1 MTPLL
6 LRDESG
12 KKEEIIMKKK
22 LIIIVCALLVTAL
35 VFTACS
41 GGSENTDDGLM
52 KITGITFGDVT
63 VSYDGKEHVV
73 EISGSLPEGATVTY
87 ENNKGTE
94 AGVYN
99 ATAKIEC
106 DGYETLTLNATL
118 TIVAKD
124 PSLPDIEGV
133 ELKSASF
140 VYDGTEKSLAVTG
153 ALPDG
158 AIVTYEGN
166 GKTDAGV
173 YDVTATVKCDGYNTL
188 VLTAKLTINKA
199 DFAAGSITFDGA
211 SFDYDANAHKITV
224 TGNIPT
230 GAQVTYSGGEDG
242 ANGATSPGE
251 YTITATVTATNYNTL
266 TLQAV
271 LRITS
276 EEEYLAVLGTSGA
289 VYFQNSLDGNRLY
302 EFNFADGAL
311 SRVNYDK
318 ATYMI
323 KAGGEVF
330 YVSESLLSNSISIF
344 DGNGADC
351 VLDVD
356 ATEITTDGSYIY
368 YNVNSLFDS
377 EKTGIYRVSVS
388 DLKSSDKDAVATKLT
403 SVKSEYITYAEGRIY
418 FSDKSDG
425 GKLYSVSASGS
436 GQTPVKLYD
445 YKVSDI
451 VADGGRL
458 YFTRHFTLSNMSAGA
473 AIYSINVTGGISAE
487 VTDESDNVVKIT
499 MSKGKYLT
507 VQDGYVYFV
516 NTDMVTTGISGDGI
530 YRAKADGS
538 GWVGDSWDLLTGASK
553 VVDAEDDE
561 VFSLASSNGKLYYFR
576 TGDRHLYEFDLESE
590 TERDLMNGFI
600 PPETTEVITTYYE
613 KAAEKDGAV
622 YFINMKDGGRLY
634 KYDTV
639 TGAEYRVTG
648 LPVADFAFD
657 GDYIYYATTK
667 LYVNFDLYRMSLIN
681 GEPERISTEKCMHM
695 SFDGDYIYYANFS
708 GSNTLNRMKKDGTED
723 AVIFET
729 ERVDDYKTTIAGGYL
744 YFVADGYMYRY
755 DLENGG
761 EAAVV
766 SEDFKPNEYLME
778 GDSIYM
784 MNDDW
789 TNTVEVYD
797 MTSGTLTEIASLGV
811 TDDARGM
818 FVYDGCLYYYRNVAA
833 GSGSKGLYK
842 VDLSATEPAAEL
854 VDAFDGYYLTNCVV
868 DKDKV
873 YFTDVWQVKGSV
885 PTLESSGKLCVL
897 DMSTL
902 TVTELN

>member
-1 MTPLL
+1 
-6 LRDESG
+6 
-12 KKEEIIMKKK
+12 MKRR
-22 LIIIVCALLVTAL
+22 VFVALCVVLVAAFVL
-35 VFTACS
+35 TACTN
-41 GGSENTDDGLM
+41 GNENTDGGLK
-52 KITGITFGDVT
+52 KITGVTFGDVT
-63 VSYDGKEHVV
+63 VNYDGNEHVV
-73 EISGSLPEGATVTY
+73 EISGTLPEGATVTY
-87 ENNKGTE
+87 SNNKGTE

-106 DGYETLTLNATL
+106 EGYETLTLNATL
-118 TIVAKD
+118 TIVEGD
-124 PSLPDIEGV
+124 PSLPEIEGV
-133 ELKSASF
+133 KLKDAAF
-140 VYDGTEKSLAVTG
+140 VYDGSEKSLAVEGTLPEG
-153 ALPDG
+153 AT
-158 AIVTYEGN
+158 VTYEGN

-173 YDVTATVKCDGYNTL
+173 YDVRAIVECEGYETL
-188 VLTAKLTINKA
+188 VLTAELTINKA
-199 DFAAGSITFDGA
+199 DFVAGSITFAGA
-211 SFDYDANAHKITV
+211 SFEYDAKAHKITV

-230 GAQVTYSGGEDG
+230 GAQVSYSGGEDG

-251 YTITATVTATNYNTL
+251 YTITATITSKNYNTL

-271 LRITS
+271 IEITS

-289 VYFQNSLDGNRLY
+289 VYFQNSLDNNRLY
-302 EFNFADGAL
+302 AYDFTDGTL
-311 SRVNYDK
+311 GRVNFDK

-323 KAGGEVF
+323 KAGGEIF

-344 DGNGADC
+344 DGDGADC

-356 ATEITTDGSYIY
+356 ADEITTDGSYIY

-377 EKTGIYRVSVS
+377 EKTGIYKISVA
-388 DLKSSDKDAVATKLT
+388 DLKSSDTDAVATKLA

-418 FSDKSDG
+418 FSNKSDG
-425 GKLYSVSASGS
+425 GKLYSISVSGS
-436 GQTPVKLYD
+436 GQTPVRLYD
-445 YKVSDI
+445 YKTTDI
-451 VADGGRL
+451 VADGGKL

-473 AIYSINVTGGISAE
+473 AIYSINVTGGLSAE
-487 VTDESDNVVKIT
+487 VTDESDKVVKIT

-530 YRAKADGS
+530 YKAKADGS

-553 VVDAEDDE
+553 VVDAKDDE
-561 VFSLASSNGKLYYFR
+561 VFSLSSSGGKLYYFR

-600 PPETTEVITTYYE
+600 PPETTELITTYYE

-667 LYVNFDLYRMSLIN
+667 LYVNFDLYRMSLVN
-681 GEPERISTEKCMHM
+681 GEPERISTQKCMHM

-723 AVIFET
+723 TVIFEA
-729 ERVDDYKTTIAGGYL
+729 ESVDDYKTTVSGKYL
-744 YFVADGYMYRY
+744 YFVADGYMYSY
-755 DLENGG
+755 DLEKGG
-761 EAAVV
+761 EATVV
-766 SEDFKPNEYLME
+766 SEDIKPNEYLIY
-778 GDSIYM
+778 GNKIYM
-784 MNDDW
+784 MNDGW
-789 TNTVEVYD
+789 TNTVDVYD
-797 MTSGTLTEIASLGV
+797 LSDGTLTEIASLGM

-818 FVYDGCLYYYRNVAA
+818 FVYDGWLYYYRNVAA
-833 GSGSKGLYK
+833 GSGNKGLYK
-842 VDLSATEPAAEL
+842 VDISAAEPAAEL
-854 VDAFDGYYLTNCVV
+854 VDTFDGRYLTNCVV
-868 DKDKV
+868 VGDKV

-885 PTLESSGKLCVL
+885 PTTASSGKLCVL
-897 DMSTL
+897 DMNAL
-902 TVTELN
+902 TVSELN